1 MNSDILSL
9 RKKNGITVEEF
20 GFGFPPRI
28 WGVAWRG
35 TLYSLNWIPLGGF
48 VRIKGAAGD
57 DEDAQLHTH
66 EKDSFGSKPFWVK
79 SSVLL
84 AGVGM
89 NILLCVIL
97 LSIGFV
103 AGMPSALEELPGGA
117 KVTDAHVQVA
127 QVLPDSP
134 AEKAG
139 LLPGDRIMAVNDAAV
154 QKSEEVQAFN
164 QDRAGQTISLTWKR
178 EGETLTKSLTLMKSE
193 EGYGIIGISLLDVG
207 LVSYDPLRAVVM
219 GVKLTITLIG
229 QIFLAF
235 GQLIKGLLVER
246 QISADVAGP
255 IGIAVLTGQV
265 AKLGWTYL
273 LQFAALLSVN
283 LAIFNFIPFPAL
295 DGGRLLFVVME
306 KVRGKAISQRVEAIV
321 HGVGYATLLLLM
333 LLVTVRDIGRFTGG
347 FSWFFDRF

>member
-1 MNSDILSL
+1 
-9 RKKNGITVEEF
+9 
-20 GFGFPPRI
+20 
-28 WGVAWRG
+28 
-35 TLYSLNWIPLGGF
+35 
-48 VRIKGAAGD
+48 
-57 DEDAQLHTH
+57 
-66 EKDSFGSKPFWVK
+66 
-79 SSVLL
+79 
-84 AGVGM
+84 
-89 NILLCVIL
+89 
-97 LSIGFV
+97 
-103 AGMPSALEELPGGA
+103 MPSALEELPGGA

-255 IGIAVLTGQV
+255 LGIAVLTGQV

-295 DGGRLLFVVME
+295 DGGRLLL
-306 KVRGKAISQRVEAIV
+306 S
-321 HGVGYATLLLLM
+321 
-333 LLVTVRDIGRFTGG
+333 
-347 FSWFFDRF
+347 